1 MNIVGEKDFLDL
13 SRDRPNMFDLGFSDN
28 SCHHLWRLSSM
39 SLYIFVPSRSQY
51 FFLITIFFLSLL
63 FSGCDVSGQ
72 QLGTRDGQSEPEP
85 ERGRPTNRREIR
97 CTAVQFP
104 YCTEC
109 CTVHVLCTGE
119 LRSEF
124 FMPIHLTQVSEQ
136 ILRISVSHLWACS
149 PLKHNLAA
157 GSGQSLN

>member
-1 MNIVGEKDFLDL
+1 MNIVGENNFVYL
-13 SRDRPNMFDLGFSDN
+13 SRDRPNMFDLRFSDN
-28 SCHHLWRLSSM
+28 SCHHLWRLGSM
-39 SLYIFVPSRSQY
+39 SLYIFVLSRSQY
-51 FFLITIFFLSLL
+51 FFLITIFSSLL

-85 ERGRPTNRREIR
+85 ERGRPTNRTEIR

-104 YCTEC
+104 HCTKC
-109 CTVHVLCTGE
+109 CTAPVQVNI
-119 LRSEF
+119 RSNF
-124 FMPIHLTQVSEQ
+124 FMPITLTGQRADPPPASY
-136 ILRISVSHLWACS
+136 LCFSSGRS

>member
-39 SLYIFVPSRSQY
+39 SLYIFFPSRSQY

-72 QLGTRDGQSEPEP
+72 QLGTRDGESEP
-85 ERGRPTNRREIR
+85 ERGDHQLGRRS
-97 CTAVQFP
+97 AVQLYSFR
-104 YCTEC
+104 
-109 CTVHVLCTGE
+109 TVQNAVQRLLYRWISDQSFYTDHSH
-119 LRSEF
+119 RSESRSASYLCF
-124 FMPIHLTQVSEQ
+124 ASGP
-136 ILRISVSHLWACS
+136 S

-157 GSGQSLN
+157 AGSGQSLN